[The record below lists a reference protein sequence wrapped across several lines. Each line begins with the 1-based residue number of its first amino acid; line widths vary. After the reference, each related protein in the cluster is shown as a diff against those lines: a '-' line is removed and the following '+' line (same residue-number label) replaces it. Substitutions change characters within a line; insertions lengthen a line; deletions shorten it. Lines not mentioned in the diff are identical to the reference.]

1 MIRQATIS
9 LVALLLSTPACD
21 DKATGA
27 APIPTALRG
36 AYGRTDADAFL
47 PTLGLEVDVDTLRY
61 SELTVKIIAGKELP
75 NGSYQIDEAEARWP
89 KDAGSS
95 DPKKCKGTLDRHGT
109 RLLLTMFK
117 LNSDSKCEPSL
128 QGDWDAWSLVD
139 AVPESMAGSYGRKD
153 PYAIAE
159 GVRLEGKQIIPTGS
173 AQVVQLEEAVMFE
186 SKDDQLIVRKGAF
199 GETVCTGSITLSEEG
214 LLQGHLEPIAGTGPF
229 CPAIFGNR
237 WSVDTAQTP
246 KGALSNGT
254 VSIEVRGETV
264 LLKTL
269 DEQNLKCE
277 QAILRTA
284 NRNVTDSGRDGIPVM
299 GGQVLVLS
307 AAKPKSGAS
316 ACADRL
322 GGLAQA
328 QCEDY
333 LGIPCDAAML
343 SATAHTAEEVQC
355 PSHIVIGDTE
365 GGKRK
370 FALLPKSLE
379 NSVCWELRE
388 PLAPAK

>member
-9 LVALLLSTPACD
+9 LVALLLSAPACD
-21 DKATGA
+21 NKTAGS
-27 APIPTALRG
+27 APIPEALRG
-36 AYGRTDADAFL
+36 AYGRTEVDAFL

-61 SELTVKIIAGKELP
+61 SELTVKIVAGKELA
-75 NGSYQIDEAEARWP
+75 NGSYQIDEAELRWA
-89 KDAGSS
+89 KDAGTD
-95 DPKKCKGTLDRHGT
+95 DPKKCKGTIDRHGT

-117 LNSDSKCEPSL
+117 MDSDSKCEASL
-128 QGDWDAWSLVD
+128 LGDWEAWSLVD
-139 AVPESMAGSYGRKD
+139 TVPETMAGSYGRKD
-153 PYAIAE
+153 PYAVAE
-159 GVRLEGKQIIPTGS
+159 GVRLEGKQIIQTRNDE
-173 AQVVQLEEAVMFE
+173 VLELEEAVMFE
-186 SKDDQLIVRKGAF
+186 SKANELIVRKGVF
-199 GETVCTGSITLSEEG
+199 GETLCTGSVTLSEEG
-214 LLQGHLEPIAGTGPF
+214 LVRGKLDPVEGTGPF
-229 CPAIFGNR
+229 CPSVFGNR
-237 WSVDTAQTP
+237 WSINTAQIP
-246 KGALSNGT
+246 KGQFSNGK
-254 VSIEVRGETV
+254 VSVEVRGETV

-284 NRNVTDSGRDGIPVM
+284 NRNVADSGRDGIPVM
-299 GGQVLVLS
+299 GGQVLVLHS
-307 AAKPKSGAS
+307 AKPTSGAS

-328 QCEDY
+328 QCEEY
-333 LGIPCDAAML
+333 LGVPCDASTL
-343 SATAHTAEEVQC
+343 SATAHSADEVQC

-370 FALLPKSLE
+370 VALLPKSLE